1 MKQFLLQPIGQTGA
15 GAITG
20 GSYIGAGGGNG
31 SGGGD
36 GGGGGGG
43 GKACKKSSLFYTALW
58 INNFEN
64 YDLNFVL
71 SSNEIRKSQ
80 GTECLIIFHL

>member
-1 MKQFLLQPIGQTGA
+1 MGA

-58 INNFEN
+58 INNFHGK
-64 YDLNFVL
+64 
-71 SSNEIRKSQ
+71 IM
-80 GTECLIIFHL
+80 I

>member
-43 GKACKKSSLFYTALW
+43 GGKACKKSSLFYTALW
-58 INNFEN
+58 INNFHGKIMI
-64 YDLNFVL
+64 YISF
-71 SSNEIRKSQ
+71 
-80 GTECLIIFHL
+80 FHQIKLGNHKEQNV